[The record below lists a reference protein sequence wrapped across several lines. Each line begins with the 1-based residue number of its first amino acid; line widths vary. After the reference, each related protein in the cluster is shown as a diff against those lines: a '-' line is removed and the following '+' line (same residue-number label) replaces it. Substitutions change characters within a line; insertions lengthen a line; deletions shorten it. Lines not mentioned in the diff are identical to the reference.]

1 MIDTHTHLYD
11 EAFKDDF
18 EDALDRAASAG
29 VEHMIFPG
37 IDSSVHWR
45 MMECASAAP
54 DMISTATGL
63 HPTSEGDNWNQQ
75 LDFGDKRLAEGGWTA
90 IGEIGIDRHWSDTY
104 IREQTE
110 VFRQQMIWAS
120 EASLPVIIH
129 VRDALDTVFEVLDSL
144 AGAGISMRG
153 VFHAFSGSI
162 ETFRRIKTY
171 GDFKTGIG
179 GVVTYRNAG
188 IARTVQDI
196 PMSDILLE
204 TDSPWLTPVPYRGRR
219 NEPAYLGYIAGQI
232 AGLKGISSAE
242 VESATTA
249 NAKELFNLK

>member
-1 MIDTHTHLYD
+1 
-11 EAFKDDF
+11 
-18 EDALDRAASAG
+18 
-29 VEHMIFPG
+29 
-37 IDSSVHWR
+37 
-45 MMECASAAP
+45 
-54 DMISTATGL
+54 
-63 HPTSEGDNWNQQ
+63 
-75 LDFGDKRLAEGGWTA
+75 
-90 IGEIGIDRHWSDTY
+90 
-104 IREQTE
+104 
-110 VFRQQMIWAS
+110 MIWAS